1 MICSTDF
8 SEGRTW
14 TSLRRILMSLMLS
27 ASREGLRS
35 ASSRTVVTPAAR
47 SRPVLALPMPGTRM
61 QAQIFAHSSSC
72 CSLMPDFADKS
83 LRPFAVWAASS
94 SASVVR
100 MPSFFS
106 LDAAKAVI
114 PSIWESGYVMIL
126 DAIKGALNQGA
137 STKGGSGEL
146 TEARGPRND
155 LAHLIRSN
163 FVAAELE
170 KFTGN
175 ILNFADAE
183 AKPHQPAAERQ

>member
-1 MICSTDF
+1 
-8 SEGRTW
+8 
-14 TSLRRILMSLMLS
+14 
-27 ASREGLRS
+27 
-35 ASSRTVVTPAAR
+35 
-47 SRPVLALPMPGTRM
+47 
-61 QAQIFAHSSSC
+61 
-72 CSLMPDFADKS
+72 MPDFADKS

-126 DAIKGALNQGA
+126 DAIKGALDQGA

-183 AKPHQPAAERQ
+183 AKPHQPRAERHQTAAHQSAEAAAPV